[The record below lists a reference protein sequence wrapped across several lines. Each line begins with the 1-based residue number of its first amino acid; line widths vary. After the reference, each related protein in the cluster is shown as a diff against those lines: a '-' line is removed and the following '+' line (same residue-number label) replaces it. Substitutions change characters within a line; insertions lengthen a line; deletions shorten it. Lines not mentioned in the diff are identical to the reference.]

1 MGVNLKN
8 VLYYTLNK
16 MEITPESEYI
26 VALIVRYCDIYNL
39 DSETGR
45 YINQA
50 NPEDTKAGEE
60 LILKD
65 FT

>member
-1 MGVNLKN
+1 
-8 VLYYTLNK
+8 